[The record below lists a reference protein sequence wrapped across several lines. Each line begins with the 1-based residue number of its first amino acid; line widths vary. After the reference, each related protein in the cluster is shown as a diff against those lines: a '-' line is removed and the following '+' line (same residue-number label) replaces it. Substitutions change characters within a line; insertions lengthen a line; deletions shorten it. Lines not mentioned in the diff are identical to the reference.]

1 MKQLSIPKSQN
12 TEEIA
17 QLIREKRESL
27 KKSLKKAHRKDFSI
41 RVVAK
46 RVGISP
52 THLERLEHGERDLST
67 INIIY
72 GISRELNIP
81 LNQLVKVYLGL
92 SDEEERR
99 CFFVDGGAYHDIDN
113 GRIIK
118 DKSAKLLE
126 KRGYKV
132 TEQEVATKLG
142 CSKSH
147 FNHYKSGRRK
157 FKDIRLLYGLSELFD
172 VPLYVFIR
180 NELGITDDEIARV
193 INLDIRE

>member
-1 MKQLSIPKSQN
+1 MKQLSIPNSQN
-12 TEEIA
+12 TEEVA
-17 QLIREKRESL
+17 RLIRDKRRSL
-27 KKSLKKAHRKDFSI
+27 KNNLKKTCRKEFSV
-41 RVVAK
+41 REVAK

-52 THLERLEHGERDLST
+52 THLNRLEHGERELS
-67 INIIY
+67 IVSMIY
-72 GISRELNIP
+72 SISCELKIP

-99 CFFVDGGAYHDIDN
+99 CFLVDGGVYHDIDN
-113 GRIIK
+113 SRIIK

-157 FKDIRLLYGLSELFD
+157 FKDIRLLYGLSELLD
-172 VPLYVFIR
+172 VPLYVLIR
-180 NELGITDDEIARV
+180 NELGITDDEIVKV
-193 INLDIRE
+193 ISFGIKE